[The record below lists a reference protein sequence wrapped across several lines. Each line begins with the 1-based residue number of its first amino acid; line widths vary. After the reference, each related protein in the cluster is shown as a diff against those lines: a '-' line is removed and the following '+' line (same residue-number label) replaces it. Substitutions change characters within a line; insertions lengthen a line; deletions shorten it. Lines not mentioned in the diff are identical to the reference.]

1 LREKKVTIRVKE
13 SKQRKRTASV
23 EQGRQSQENNAMVK
37 SLPKPLEHSG
47 DEAERRTPM
56 ATETKANH
64 SEVMEMA
71 KVWKD
76 GYLKGLET
84 SLQLQ
89 EQNEQLMKQAVRQGV
104 SAYQQWLAMYANW
117 LGKPSDRIAGQTIA
131 GPFFTITRHILETS
145 QHMAEPL
152 LKTACETSFEY
163 YETAVA
169 GPVRKYTFEVN
180 KKVLDTLIPN

>member
-1 LREKKVTIRVKE
+1 LAAKKITIRVKKAKHGK
-13 SKQRKRTASV
+13 STVSA
-23 EQGRQSQENNAMVK
+23 EQGQHPTGSDAAPKSQVKRREQSGEE
-37 SLPKPLEHSG
+37 S
-47 DEAERRTPM
+47 ERRSQM

-64 SEVMEMA
+64 FEMMEMA
-71 KVWKD
+71 KVWKQ

-89 EQNEQLMKQAVRQGV
+89 QQNEQLMKQALKQGL
-104 SAYQQWLAMYANW
+104 SAYQQWLAMYRNW
-117 LGKPSDRIAGQTIA
+117 LGKPSDQMSGQTTA
-131 GPFFTITRHILETS
+131 VPLFTITRQILETS

-169 GPVRKYTFEVN
+169 GPARKYAFEIN